1 MYINIAGKNFE
12 WNEKDINSLLNFIE
26 DKLSESHLYFSH
38 MIIDGEPI
46 YENFDMYIQDNIDNI
61 DNINIIARTLK
72 EFAEDILYST
82 YEYIQEAIPQ
92 LESLCNKL
100 YIGVDEYTLL
110 DLNDFLEA
118 LEWIFD
124 STATIDSLNATHNAT
139 ENFEE
144 WNEYVKAVLTL
155 KKFLP
160 QLLEAM
166 ENEDSILLSDL
177 ILYEVIE
184 TLNNMSNAIVSMIG
198 VAPDE
203 VH

>member
-1 MYINIAGKNFE
+1 MQQT
-12 WNEKDINSLLNFIE
+12 
-26 DKLSESHLYFSH
+26 
-38 MIIDGEPI
+38 P
-46 YENFDMYIQDNIDNI
+46 
-61 DNINIIARTLK
+61 
-72 EFAEDILYST
+72 
-82 YEYIQEAIPQ
+82 
-92 LESLCNKL
+92 
-100 YIGVDEYTLL
+100 YIGVDEYITF